1 MTRLVAL
8 ILIASFLFSG
18 TITAQAPKGG
28 IAPTPQAAPSVA
40 SKIAILNVCARNG
53 ELATEVVAFRQVL
66 DALGI
71 AYVVTPNVQ
80 DASKYGLVLVAG
92 SLWNATLSAREFND
106 LSTYVESGGAL
117 VASGGQGSK
126 YQPLFGIGAQVDSR
140 KRFAMHFEAPATDP
154 SLAYLDHP
162 EERTISLGNR
172 KLYPETIWTRSF
184 ETDTALSLAV
194 TDDGLSIFSVN
205 GYGKGSAYALGVTFS
220 EAVLLPM
227 VGGDYEA
234 QRVWVNGFEPGADV
248 FMLILKGIHESA
260 FAPYAYLSAIPRGK
274 KTALLLS
281 HDVDAQ
287 DSFRNSIEYAE
298 MERRHGVRSTFFIT
312 TKTFKDE
319 SDIAYYN
326 AERIGYLKKVRE
338 LGGDIGSHSV
348 SHSRRFETF
357 PLGKSIGEIAQYSP
371 SSAPTV
377 MGEVFV
383 SKRLLDRDF
392 EGQDTLSFRAGEL
405 RIPKGLAGALERSG
419 YRIDSSFSA
428 NDIMINYP
436 YRLLDGMTVAADVSG
451 IVEIPVTFDDS
462 QGYLTETN
470 MHSMLKTWIDVIGAN
485 ADNGAI
491 SVLLIHPSVA
501 GYKLKTEDLLLT
513 ALADE
518 DIWIGDMTSYGEF
531 WLKRASVRYD
541 ISETE
546 SKVSLRLQGRT
557 IPPGVC
563 IVVGKVPRT
572 KAIEVLASDG
582 TRIDCLKTVK
592 GDRVYLE
599 SR

>member
-1 MTRLVAL
+1 MRVASIVL
-8 ILIASFLFSG
+8 SLTLFFSV
-18 TITAQAPKGG
+18 TIGAQTPKGG
-28 IAPTPQAAPSVA
+28 SPSAAQNAPSTA
-40 SKIAILNVCARNG
+40 SKIAILDLCARNG
-53 ELATEVVAFRQVL
+53 ESETEVAAFRQVL

-71 AYVVTPNVQ
+71 AYAVTPNVQ
-80 DASKYGLVLVAG
+80 EASKYGLVLVAG
-92 SLWNATLSAREFND
+92 SLWNATLSPREFNG

-117 VASGGQGSK
+117 VATGGQGSK

-140 KRFAMHFEAPATDP
+140 KRFAMHFEEPATDP
-154 SLAYLDHP
+154 SLAYLDRP

-172 KLYPETIWTRSF
+172 KLYSETIWTRSF
-184 ETDTALSLAV
+184 ETDTALSLAT

-205 GYGKGSAYALGVTFS
+205 GYGKGSAYALGITFS

-248 FMLILKGIHESA
+248 FMLIIKGIHESA
-260 FAPYAYLSAIPRGK
+260 FTPYAYLSAIPRGK

-287 DSFRNSIEYAE
+287 DSFKNSIEYAE

-357 PLGKSIGEIAQYSP
+357 PLGKSIGDIAQYKP
-371 SSAPTV
+371 ASAPTV
-377 MGEVFV
+377 LGEVLV
-383 SKRLLDRDF
+383 SKRLLDRDLA
-392 EGQDTLSFRAGEL
+392 GQDTLAFRAGEL
-405 RIPKGLAGALERSG
+405 RIPDGLATALNRSG

-436 YRLLDGMTVAADVSG
+436 YRMLDGKTVAAGVSG

-462 QGYLTETN
+462 QGYLNEKN
-470 MHSMLKTWIDVIGAN
+470 MLSMLKTWIDVIGAN

-491 SVLLIHPSVA
+491 SVLLIHPSVTA
-501 GYKLKTEDLLLT
+501 YKLKTEDLLLT
-513 ALADE
+513 AMADG
-518 DIWIGDMTSYGEF
+518 DIWIGDMTSYGDF
-531 WLKRASVRYD
+531 WLKRASVQFD
-541 ISETE
+541 ISETD
-546 SKVSLRLQGRT
+546 SKVLLRLKTRAL
-557 IPPGVC
+557 PAGVC
-563 IVVGKVPRT
+563 IVMGKVPRAKT
-572 KAIEVLASDG
+572 IEVLSSDG
-582 TRIDCLKTVK
+582 SRIDCLKTVK